1 MEHYFPQQINS
12 FKSEYYRLFG
22 FEMQADRDCPM
33 KGWRHRYV
41 GMEISDERVRA
52 INAYFQKYI
61 VPKIKNDD
69 NVLF

>member
-1 MEHYFPQQINS
+1 
-12 FKSEYYRLFG
+12 
-22 FEMQADRDCPM
+22 MQADRDCPM